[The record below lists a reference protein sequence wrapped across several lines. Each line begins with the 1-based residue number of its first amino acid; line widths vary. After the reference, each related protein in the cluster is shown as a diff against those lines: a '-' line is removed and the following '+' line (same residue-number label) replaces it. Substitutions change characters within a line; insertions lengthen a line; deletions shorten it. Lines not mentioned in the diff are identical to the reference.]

1 MGSAASAC
9 SVPPLWLTG
18 SPSSYDLGTHAPKC
32 SVTPWRYAISPRGTY
47 RQRRPNAHYRVAWS
61 VSFEVVVWRSELDRD
76 EDFGH
81 GPQLWIVAAHKL
93 DLHRGDAGLRIC
105 ERLGKCRI
113 LRSELARPRYLV
125 SCSRRF
131 AARQEKRERRVVVA
145 AAWAAVIRNPL
156 SQVPRLP
163 DVHRPTALEEEV
175 NTWLLREPRI
185 VLQPARRW
193 SGH

>member
-93 DLHRGDAGLRIC
+93 DLHRGDAGLRIVNASANAGSC
-105 ERLGKCRI
+105 EAS
-113 LRSELARPRYLV
+113 LRVLAT
-125 SCSRRF
+125 SSR
-131 AARQEKRERRVVVA
+131 AAEDSLRQEKRERRVVVA
-145 AAWAAVIRNPL
+145 AAWAAVI
-156 SQVPRLP
+156 
-163 DVHRPTALEEEV
+163 
-175 NTWLLREPRI
+175 
-185 VLQPARRW
+185 
-193 SGH
+193 